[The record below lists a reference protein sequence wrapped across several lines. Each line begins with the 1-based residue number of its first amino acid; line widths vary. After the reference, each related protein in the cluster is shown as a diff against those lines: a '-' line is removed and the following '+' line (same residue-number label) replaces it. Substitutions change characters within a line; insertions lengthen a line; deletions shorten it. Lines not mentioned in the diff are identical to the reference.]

1 MPYSNT
7 CISNALEG
15 NIMTKCGKK
24 AIPFETV
31 FVIPALAYML
41 IFVGYPVLYNI
52 VLSFQDVTLTSLSSK
67 NRDFVG
73 FDNYI
78 KIFSNPLIF
87 ITLKNTLFYTIA
99 CLVIQFSLG
108 FAMALFFNLKFKLS
122 QFLRGIIII
131 GWMMPVVATALMFKF
146 MLSENGIIDHF
157 LMVPNI
163 TKEPMLW
170 LANTKTAMWG
180 VIIANSWIG
189 IPFNMLLLSTGLAN
203 VPEQV
208 IESAK
213 IDGAR
218 AWQRLFFIIV
228 PMIKPA
234 ILSVLVL
241 GFVYTFKV
249 FDLIFTMTS
258 GGPVNATEVLS
269 TYSYQL
275 SFKHY
280 YFAQGASVAN
290 ILSICLIVVSLIY
303 VRFTAKEEVGE

>member
-1 MPYSNT
+1 
-7 CISNALEG
+7 
-15 NIMTKCGKK
+15 MTKCGNK
-24 AIPFETV
+24 AIPFETI
-31 FVIPALAYML
+31 FVIPAFAYML

-73 FDNYI
+73 IDNYI

-146 MLSENGIIDHF
+146 MLSENGVIDHF
-157 LMVPNI
+157 LMLLNI

-189 IPFNMLLLSTGLAN
+189 IPFNMLLLSTGLSN

-218 AWQRLFFIIV
+218 AWQRLFFIVV

-303 VRFTAKEEVGE
+303 VRFTAKEEIGE